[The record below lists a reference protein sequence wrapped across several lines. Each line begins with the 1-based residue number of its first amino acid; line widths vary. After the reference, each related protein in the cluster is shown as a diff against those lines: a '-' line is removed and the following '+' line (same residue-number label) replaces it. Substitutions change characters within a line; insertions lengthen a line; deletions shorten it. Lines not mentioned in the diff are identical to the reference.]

1 MFTAI
6 HPRLDSS
13 RLTTVKSSL
22 RHLFALS
29 LIVATPAAFAAEG
42 KNCGCN
48 CCKDRPK
55 GVACCCNEPET
66 ATTPAAT
73 AAAAKADDGIKR
85 HPLKGVITSVV
96 ADKSSLMVK
105 HEEIPDVMRAM
116 TMMFKVDEA
125 TLKTV
130 KQGQTITGQMSR
142 QGNAWVLENVK
153 VVGAK

>member
-1 MFTAI
+1 VLPAI
-6 HPRLDSS
+6 RSRLGSS
-13 RLTTVKSSL
+13 RFTTVKSSL
-22 RHLFALS
+22 RPLFAWF
-29 LIVATPAAFAAEG
+29 LIIAVPAASAAEG

-55 GVACCCNEPET
+55 GVACCCHEPDTAAAT
-66 ATTPAAT
+66 ATP

-85 HPLKGVITSVV
+85 HPLKGVITSLM

-125 TLKTV
+125 TLKSV
-130 KQGQTITGQMSR
+130 KPGQTITGLMSR

-153 VVGAK
+153 VVPAK